1 MDVSSDDGFGD
12 FGEGG
17 EHRRYDDY
25 GNVIE
30 DAEGDLFCDY
40 EQNDEPNDE
49 PHIECPHCRYKNMLI
64 EGLEEADEFAC
75 QKCGAVLWTEEG
87 ERSHQQQQAASSSAR
102 PAPHMTRNQRR
113 KETKRRK
120 KEQKRQRAATR
131 ATNPPVAAAD
141 AGAGAS
147 KQAASDNDRDRD
159 KDPPEYFLC
168 ESCGLPNALELEL
181 AKDEDPR
188 CEHCSQ
194 PLFTDR
200 DQERS
205 TAVPSTQQTPTTTT
219 TRETTT
225 HRQAASVSVSVSSSR
240 QAPDDSQTAPGDA
253 SGAIGTF
260 DALQMPSPAAND
272 TRRPEYSDSDDVF
285 DSADEWELA
294 QHHAEAQTPRP
305 TQRRAEAE
313 RETGR
318 STHPPH
324 TRASIPP
331 TATTTTTGSSATPST
346 HRPQKTR
353 NRRTR
358 TQRERNALQ
367 QQQQAS
373 LQYGRLRPD
382 ENTKLET
389 CDVRDA
395 SSVRAALERL
405 GILGQ
410 ESAVRVVVLCGLPLS
425 GKSSV
430 ARVLEQHG
438 GDGDGG
444 GGGAGWVVIAPPDG
458 GGGGQDGA
466 AGGGEGRQSDARKAM
481 ADCLMDSPN
490 TERKT
495 RVVIDA
501 CNAFKSDRQN
511 WTEIARDRRA
521 DSSVIL
527 YVMCSPDT
535 CIERSRQRNDRRGPQ
550 TEERIREMASVFQPP
565 VSWPMERHV
574 ADVFCLTTDCL
585 TH

>member
-331 TATTTTTGSSATPST
+331 TATTTTTGSS
-346 HRPQKTR
+346 
-353 NRRTR
+353 
-358 TQRERNALQ
+358 
-367 QQQQAS
+367 
-373 LQYGRLRPD
+373 
-382 ENTKLET
+382 
-389 CDVRDA
+389 
-395 SSVRAALERL
+395 
-405 GILGQ
+405 
-410 ESAVRVVVLCGLPLS
+410 
-425 GKSSV
+425 KSSV